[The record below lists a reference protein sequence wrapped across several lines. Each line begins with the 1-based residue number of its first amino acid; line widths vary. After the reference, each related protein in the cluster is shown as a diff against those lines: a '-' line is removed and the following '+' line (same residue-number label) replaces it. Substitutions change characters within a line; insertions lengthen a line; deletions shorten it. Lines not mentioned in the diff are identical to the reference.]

1 MSGDIFLEAQGLS
14 KTFTL
19 PAEGVFQR
27 HKPRLHAIC
36 DVGLTVGPGETL
48 ALVGES
54 GCGKTTLARMIGLL
68 LEPSSGTIR
77 FEGKDLGRFS
87 KSALKAL
94 RRRIGIVF
102 QDPYASLNPRMRVG
116 RIISEPMVIHS
127 IGTRQERRERA
138 IELLEKVGLR
148 GEDSGRLPRAF
159 SGGQRQRIAIARALA
174 AGPDLLIADE
184 PLSALDVSIQSQILN
199 LLMDLRDEMGL
210 AILFIS
216 HDLAVVE
223 TIAHRV
229 AVLYLGRIVE
239 TATRDDLFNN
249 PRHPYTRSLIAA
261 IPDIA
266 RRKDDF
272 ANGEKPLAA
281 AGDVPSPLNP
291 PAGCPYHP
299 RCSLATGLC
308 SEISP
313 PLEPV
318 AGDRGHLAAC
328 HLASQL
334 PEEGER

>member
-1 MSGDIFLEAQGLS
+1 MSSDIFLKAQGLS
-14 KTFTL
+14 KTFPL
-19 PAEGVFQR
+19 PAQGLFQR
-27 HKPRLHAIC
+27 DKPLLHAVS
-36 DVGLTVGPGETL
+36 DVDLTLRAGETL

-68 LEPSSGTIR
+68 LAPSSGTIR
-77 FEGKDLGRFS
+77 FDGKGLGAFS
-87 KSALKAL
+87 NSALKAL
-94 RRRIGIVF
+94 RRRIGIIF

-116 RIISEPMVIHS
+116 TIINEPMLIHA
-127 IGTRQERRERA
+127 IGDKQERRARVL
-138 IELLEKVGLR
+138 ELLKKVGLS
-148 GEDSGRLPRAF
+148 GEDAERFPRAF

-239 TATRDDLFNN
+239 TASRDDLFNN

-261 IPDIA
+261 IPDIS
-266 RRKDDF
+266 RRKEDF
-272 ANGEKPLAA
+272 ARGEKLHVTG
-281 AGDVPSPLNP
+281 GDVASPLNP

-299 RCSLATGLC
+299 RCSLATELC
-308 SEISP
+308 RQTPP

-318 AGDRGHLAAC
+318 AGDHGHLAAC
-328 HLASQL
+328 HLASEVQ
-334 PEEGER
+334 EEGVR

>member
-1 MSGDIFLEAQGLS
+1 MNSDILLEAQGLS
-14 KTFTL
+14 KTFPL
-19 PAEGVFQR
+19 PAKGLFQR
-27 HKPRLHAIC
+27 GKPQLHAIC
-36 DVGLTVGPGETL
+36 DVSLTLRAGETL

-68 LEPSSGTIR
+68 LTPSSGTVR
-77 FEGKDLGRFS
+77 FEGKELDKFS
-87 KSALKAL
+87 NSALKAL
-94 RRRIGIVF
+94 RRRIGIIF
-102 QDPYASLNPRMRVG
+102 QDPYGSLNPRMRVG
-116 RIISEPMVIHS
+116 RIIAEPMAIHD
-127 IGTRQERRERA
+127 IGDRQKRQTRVL
-138 IELLEKVGLR
+138 ELLKKVGLS
-148 GEDSGRLPRAF
+148 GEDAERFPRAF

-239 TATRDDLFNN
+239 TASRDDLFNN

-261 IPDIA
+261 IPDIT
-266 RRKDDF
+266 RRKDNF
-272 ANGEKPLAA
+272 ASDGKLQATG
-281 AGDVPSPLNP
+281 GDVPSLLNP

-299 RCSLATGLC
+299 RCSLATDLC
-308 SEISP
+308 RETPP

-318 AGDRGHLAAC
+318 AGDSGHLAAC
-328 HLASQL
+328 HLAAEL
-334 PEEGER
+334 LEEGA